1 MDVQPGEDG
10 PDLKIRMKHRNVD
23 RYVFFVIA
31 LISLVTLGLIVYF
44 IFAQAAPFLQKNRLV
59 PEGQGTIVK
68 YGETFTPTK
77 LGDLFTSRWRPESD
91 VEEFFGMLPMIVGTT
106 VVTLGAMLLAI
117 PFGLSA
123 AIFVGEVGPRWM
135 KDVFK
140 AILELLAAVPS
151 IVYGFFGLIVLSPY
165 VREAFN
171 LVGGKTGATA
181 AIILSIMALPTI
193 ASLAEDALHAVPNT
207 YREASLAL
215 GATKWQTIWRT
226 IVPSS
231 SSGIIG
237 AGILGMG
244 RAVGETMAVLFV
256 AGNAPFLTWNI
267 FRSLRPITS
276 GIALDMLES
285 VRGSAHYHSLFAMGA
300 VLLLIALAMN
310 WTAEWFHV
318 RLLRRQGIRGGG
330 EDAGRSAGGVQQAE
344 TIGGAVD
351 GVLASRD
358 RFPVRVLLP
367 RLHPDLDHQAG
378 RSGDL
383 VGVPDDQTDGHG
395 PGGGDRSDDPR
406 VGLPDARVPCRR
418 VAVRSRIGDLALRVR
433 MEGVV
438 GSGDPDRG

>member
-1 MDVQPGEDG
+1 MVNRRGGDVPQ
-10 PDLKIRMKHRNVD
+10 LKIRMKNRNAD
-23 RYVFFVIA
+23 RYVFFTMA
-31 LISLVTLGLIVYF
+31 LISLVTLTLIIYF
-44 IFAQAAPFLQKNRLV
+44 IFAQAAPFLQKMRLV
-59 PEGQGTIVK
+59 PEGQGTVEK
-68 YGETFTPTK
+68 WGEHFTPTK
-77 LGDLFTSRWRPESD
+77 LGDLFTGHWQPESD

-123 AIFVGEVGPRWM
+123 AVFVGEIGPRWL

-151 IVYGFFGLIVLSPY
+151 IVYGFFGLIFLSPY
-165 VREAFN
+165 VREAFG
-171 LVGGKTGATA
+171 LIGGKTGATA

-207 YREASLAL
+207 YREASMAL

-226 IVPSS
+226 IIPAA

-256 AGNAPFLTWNI
+256 AGNAPFLTWNL

-276 GIALDMLES
+276 GIALDMLEA

-318 RLLRRQGIRGGG
+318 RLLRRQG
-330 EDAGRSAGGVQQAE
+330 
-344 TIGGAVD
+344 
-351 GVLASRD
+351 
-358 RFPVRVLLP
+358 VR
-367 RLHPDLDHQAG
+367 
-378 RSGDL
+378 
-383 VGVPDDQTDGHG
+383 
-395 PGGGDRSDDPR
+395 
-406 VGLPDARVPCRR
+406 
-418 VAVRSRIGDLALRVR
+418 
-433 MEGVV
+433 EG
-438 GSGDPDRG
+438 